1 MQRGKASGLSRSKCV
16 KMCASLPLCRLT
28 VSGYPAGPLPVLT
41 LSDLSRPFLCL
52 EGVQECCAVLATQ
65 QLLYLGFTASLPLF
79 DARFRRTESLVEG
92 A

>member
-16 KMCASLPLCRLT
+16 KMCAGLPLCRLT

-52 EGVQECCAVLATQ
+52 EGVQECCAVPATVSGFCCELA
-65 QLLYLGFTASLPLF
+65 
-79 DARFRRTESLVEG
+79 FRRMASHVEG